1 MCQPPAVGLSI
12 TLSVLAESADASA
25 ALVIPSSAVGSHT
38 DIGAVRA
45 FASECDVVTFDHE
58 HVPAEVLAALE
69 ADGVILHP
77 SREALVFAQDKL
89 AMRRRLTEIGIA
101 CPAWA
106 QVRDAASLQAFGDEV
121 GWPVIVKT
129 PRGYDGKGVRVVG
142 SPDEVADWLSD
153 VARDS
158 AAYAAAASDELLG
171 DELLGDELLGDE
183 LLGGGPLAAGLLAE
197 EKVDF
202 VRELAM
208 LVVRSPSGQAGAWP
222 VVETVQTG
230 GICTQVLAP
239 APGLDP
245 ELSAVATAA
254 GLRIAGE
261 LGVTGVMAVEMFE
274 VRDPQS
280 GNPAYLVNELAMRP
294 HNSGHWTIDGA
305 VTSQFEQ
312 HLRAVLDL
320 PLGDTSPRAPWTV
333 MGNVLGGDHPQL
345 YPTYRHLL
353 ARDPGLKIHLYG
365 KGVRPG
371 RTIGHVNVSGS
382 DLDDLRARASHASD
396 FLQGV
401 ITE

>member
-1 MCQPPAVGLSI
+1 MCQPPAVGLAI

-25 ALVIPSSAVGSHT
+25 ALVIPSSLVGDET
-38 DIGAVRA
+38 DIEAVRA
-45 FASECDVVTFDHE
+45 FARECDVVTFDHG
-58 HVPAEVLAALE
+58 HVPAEVLSALE
-69 ADGVILHP
+69 ADGVILRP
-77 SREALVFAQDKL
+77 SRAALVFAQDKL
-89 AMRRRLTEIGIA
+89 AMRRRLTDIGVA
-101 CPAWA
+101 CPRWA
-106 QVRDAASLQAFGDEV
+106 QVRDAASLQVFGDEV
-121 GWPVIVKT
+121 GWPLIVKT
-129 PRGYDGKGVRVVG
+129 PRGGYDGKGVRVAG
-142 SPDEVADWLSD
+142 SPQEVADWLAD
-153 VARDS
+153 AARD
-158 AAYAAAASDELLG
+158 AAQG
-171 DELLGDELLGDE
+171 DGWLVD
-183 LLGGGPLAAGLLAE
+183 GLLAE
-197 EKVDF
+197 QKVDF
-202 VRELAM
+202 VRELAL
-208 LVVRSPSGQAGAWP
+208 LVVRSPSGQAGAWQ
-222 VVETVQTG
+222 VVETVQTD

-245 ELSAVATAA
+245 HLAAMATQA

-274 VRDPQS
+274 VPDPQT
-280 GNPAYLVNELAMRP
+280 GDPAYLVNGLSMRP
-294 HNSGHWTIDGA
+294 HNSGHWSIDGA

-371 RTIGHVNVSGS
+371 RTIGHVNVSGT
-382 DLDDLRARASHASD
+382 DLDDLRSRASHASD